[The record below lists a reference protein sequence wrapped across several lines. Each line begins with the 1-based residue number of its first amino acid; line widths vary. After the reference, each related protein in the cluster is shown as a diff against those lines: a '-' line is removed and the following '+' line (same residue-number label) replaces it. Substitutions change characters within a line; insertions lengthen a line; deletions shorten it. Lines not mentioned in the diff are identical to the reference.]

1 MKRDLLGLAA
11 IILLAVGAGCTTD
24 PTESL
29 SEGIGAVST
38 SVNYVEVVV
47 GDSVAVTAE
56 TMDNQGVAIADPLPT
71 AASQDP
77 TILAVSDAYLPPL
90 AQARFYIKALAF
102 GEGEV
107 VATAGSET
115 ATITV
120 QTLPGSVQIG
130 GAPDTLG
137 SGNSVQLTAVPLDAA
152 GGAITMDDTLFT
164 WSASPASTITVDA
177 TGLATGMAPGAATV
191 TVSGPGDV
199 TATVDVVVAAGVFG
213 GTLSASSAA
222 PGTLVTAT
230 KAAAGPD
237 FDADSK
243 ATLAGASA
251 WIDAFTAT
259 TMTFAVPA
267 TGATTAA
274 TLTLSDMGAS
284 QIAQNVTFTP
294 TSALDVWSPGNITDD
309 CSDPTAPPDY
319 AAEASANGWLYFS
332 HNGTTQG
339 GTGCQNGGSG
349 FDHYFL
355 YTTGGTAETR
365 EIRAE
370 WKVDGDMDLIVCTT
384 DYASCPATGFSGAAR
399 SEVIAAANLAANTT
413 YYIIFS
419 PWEAGAGSNSV
430 RLRIQ

>member
-24 PTESL
+24 PTDSL

-38 SVNYVEVVV
+38 SVSYVEINV

-56 TMDNQGVAIADPLPT
+56 TKDNQGVAIPDPLPT
-71 AASQDP
+71 AASQTP
-77 TILAVSDAYLPPL
+77 AILSVAVANVAPL
-90 AQARFYIKALAF
+90 AQTRFYIKALAY
-102 GEGEV
+102 GEGTV
-107 VATAGSET
+107 DVTAGGET
-115 ATITV
+115 VTIDV
-120 QTLPGSVQIG
+120 QTLPARVEIS

-137 SGNSVQLTAVPLDAA
+137 SGNSAQLTAVPLDAA
-152 GGAITMDDTLFT
+152 GNAITMDAALFT
-164 WSASPASTITVDA
+164 WSASPASAISVDA
-177 TGLATGMAPGAATV
+177 TGLATGQAPGNAAV

-199 TATVDVVVAAGVFG
+199 SATANVVVAAGVFG
-213 GTLSASSAA
+213 GTLSAATAA

-243 ATLAGASA
+243 AALAGAQA
-251 WIDAFTAT
+251 WIEAFTAT
-259 TMTFAVPA
+259 TLTFAVPA

-274 TLTLSDMGAS
+274 TLTLSDMGPT
-284 QIAQNVTFTP
+284 QIAQNTPFTP

-309 CSDPTAPPDY
+309 CSDPASAPDY
-319 AAEASANGWLYFS
+319 ATEKSATGWVYFS
-332 HNGTTQG
+332 HNGGTQG

-355 YTTGGTAETR
+355 YTTGGTPETR

-370 WKVDGDMDLIVCTT
+370 WKLDGDMDLIVCKT
-384 DYASCPATGFSGAAR
+384 DYSSCPATGFSGQAL

-413 YYIIFS
+413 YFIIFS
-419 PWEAGAGSNSV
+419 PWEAAGGNNGV
-430 RLRIQ
+430 RLKIQ